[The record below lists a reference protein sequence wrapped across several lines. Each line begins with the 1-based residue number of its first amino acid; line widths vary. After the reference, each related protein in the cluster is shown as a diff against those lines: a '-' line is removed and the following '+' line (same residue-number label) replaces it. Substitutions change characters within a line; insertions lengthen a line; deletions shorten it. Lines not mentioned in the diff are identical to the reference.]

1 MNITQRN
8 LQTVPDDSLFNAI
21 MDSDSYK
28 TSHWVLY
35 PPDTEYVYSYLESRG
50 GEWDQQIMFGLQYI
64 LKRYLAGVVVTDQDI
79 DMARDI
85 IGPHMGGNPNLFNE
99 AGWRYIVRE
108 HGGRLPLEIRAVA
121 EGTQVAPHTPLVTVV
136 NTDPQ
141 CFWLVNYM
149 ETMLMRVWYPITVA
163 SLSHNIRRVVL
174 DYLEQTGTPQKID
187 FMLQDFGSR
196 GSTSRESAAL
206 GGAAHLVNFQGSDTM
221 VAMMLL
227 YKYYA
232 AQGTIAYSVPAG
244 EHSTYTSW
252 GRENESA
259 AYRNMLEQ
267 YPTGI
272 VSIVSDSYDIFNAC
286 DNIYGQELRDL
297 IVNRAGVLVVR
308 PDSGEIIPTVLR
320 ILEIL
325 GNRFGTTVNAKGY
338 RVLPDYVRVLQGD
351 GMNITSLTNLCAA
364 LESAGW
370 SIDNIA
376 CFGMGGKL
384 LQGVDRDTLKFA
396 FKCSAICR
404 NGVWYPVYKDPVTDP
419 GKVSKQGI
427 LSVHEENGHLVT
439 RSRMTLAP
447 AEGDQLELV
456 FLNGEMVTEYT
467 LSEIR
472 QRANG

>member
-1 MNITQRN
+1 MNIAEKN
-8 LQTVPDDSLFNAI
+8 LLNVDDDFLFNTI

-28 TSHWVLY
+28 TSHWNLY

-50 GEWDQQIMFGLQYI
+50 GAFDQQIMFGLQYI
-64 LKRYLAGVVVTDQDI
+64 LKRYLAGVVVTDEHI

-85 IGPHMGGNPNLFNE
+85 VNEHMGGNPLLFNE

-108 HGGRLPLEIRAVA
+108 HGGRLPLEIRAIP
-121 EGTQVAPHTPLVTVV
+121 EGTQVSPHTALVTVV
-136 NTDPQ
+136 NTDPK

-163 SLSHNIRRVVL
+163 SLSHNIRNVIKGYL
-174 DYLEQTGTPQKID
+174 DKTGTPEKID

-206 GGAAHLVNFQGSDTM
+206 GAAAHLVSFQGSDTM
-221 VAMMLL
+221 VALMLL
-227 YKYYA
+227 YKYYGA
-232 AQGTIAYSVPAG
+232 KKMPAYSVPAG

-252 GRENESA
+252 GREGEADS
-259 AYRNMLEQ
+259 YRNMLEK

-286 DNIYGQELRDL
+286 GEIYGGELRDL
-297 IVNRAGVLVVR
+297 IVNRDGVLVIR
-308 PDSGEIIPTVLR
+308 PDSGDIIPTVLR

-325 GNRFGTTVNAKGY
+325 GNRFGTTVNSKGY

-351 GMNITSLTNLCAA
+351 GMNVESLSGLCYA
-364 LESAGW
+364 LMSSGW

-396 FKCSAICR
+396 FKCSAIR
-404 NGVWYPVYKDPVTDP
+404 RGGVWHPVYKDPVTDP
-419 GKVSKQGI
+419 GKTSKQGI
-427 LSVHEENGHLVT
+427 LSVHREDDALVT
-439 RSRMTLAP
+439 HTRLNLEP
-447 AEGDQLELV
+447 VPGDVLERVFVNGDLV
-456 FLNGEMVTEYT
+456 NEYS
-467 LSEIR
+467 LEEIR
-472 QRANG
+472 WRANS